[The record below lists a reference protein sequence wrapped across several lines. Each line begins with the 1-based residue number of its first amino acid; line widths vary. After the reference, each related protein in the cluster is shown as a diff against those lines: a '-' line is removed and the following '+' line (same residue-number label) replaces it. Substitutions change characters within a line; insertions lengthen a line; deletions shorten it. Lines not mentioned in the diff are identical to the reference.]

1 ALACLLV
8 VSSAWAQTSTAGTV
22 VGQVMDQSNA
32 VVPAATVTLTDAA
45 TGNSRDTTTNDQGR
59 YVFINVAPGN
69 YAITVN
75 KSGFS
80 TARIAQQGVLVG
92 QATTVNV
99 QLQVGAATQTV
110 EVQATGATELQTLNA
125 TVGNTVPSIA
135 LQSLPSLG
143 RDVSTFA

>member
-1 ALACLLV
+1 RRYFRRGRMKRFNLMSAFSLTTSAQQPSQHKFKTSRWLLITGLSALACLLV

-80 TARIAQQGVLVG
+80 TARIA
-92 QATTVNV
+92 
-99 QLQVGAATQTV
+99 
-110 EVQATGATELQTLNA
+110 
-125 TVGNTVPSIA
+125 
-135 LQSLPSLG
+135 
-143 RDVSTFA
+143 